1 MDKSGVSSNREIPMK
16 ITKIPEILGKS
27 VVSICAALISIG
39 VIAPAA
45 VADPSPGF
53 YTTVPSNLAQLA
65 PGTLIKSEAESI
77 TFFTGISFSSAY
89 RIMYRSTGQLGGAIA
104 VTGMVFVPNGV
115 APSGGWPIV
124 AWDHGTTG
132 VGPMCTP
139 SMYGDMYDNSNWHG
153 YSDEINF
160 LLTLGYVV
168 VAPDYEGLGPPPGPH
183 TYLQANALAQVTIDS
198 VRAVSQIVPST
209 STRWASVGHSEG
221 GMASV
226 ATGEVAATAY
236 GQGLTFLGSVA
247 LAPVQHLYAQSYP
260 VDTSATGAP
269 YYAYMAVGMRAI
281 NPSFDYT
288 NFLGPLWTGTTTPN
302 MSQAQQ
308 DCFTQWFRADNKGV
322 TFTAQNLLNP
332 NGPADPTVQAYF
344 ANSNIGLRKSAGP
357 ILVAQG
363 TNDSLYSTYPQFI
376 QDECTTGN
384 VVHGIVYQNATH
396 TEVVA
401 KSQYD
406 VETWL
411 ANLFAGVT
419 EPNDCH

>member
-1 MDKSGVSSNREIPMK
+1 MK
-16 ITKIPEILGKS
+16 IPKIPKS
-27 VVSICAALISIG
+27 VVSICAALISIS

-45 VADPSPGF
+45 IGDPSPGF
-53 YTTVPSNLAQLA
+53 YTTVPSNLATLA
-65 PGTLIKSEAESI
+65 PGTLIKAELE
-77 TFFTGISFSSAY
+77 TMGFFTNISFSSAY
-89 RIMYRSTGQLGGAIA
+89 RIMYRSTGQLGGAVA
-104 VTGMVFVPNGV
+104 VTGMVFVPQGT

-124 AWDHGTTG
+124 TWDHGTTG
-132 VGPMCTP
+132 VGPSCTP

-153 YSDEINF
+153 YSDEIEF

-168 VAPDYEGLGPPPGPH
+168 VAPDYEGLGPPPPNGTEH

-198 VRAVSQIVPST
+198 VRAVSQVASST

-226 ATGEVAATAY
+226 ATGELAATTY
-236 GQGLTFLGSVA
+236 GQGLTYVGAVA

-260 VDTSATGAP
+260 VDTSAQGAP

-288 NFLGPLWTGTTTPN
+288 KFLGPLWTGTTTPN

-308 DCFTQWFRADNKGV
+308 DCFTQWFRTDNKGV
-322 TFTAQNLLNP
+322 TFTTQNLLNP
-332 NGPADPTVQAYF
+332 NGPSDPTVQKYF

-357 ILVAQG
+357 ILVSQG
-363 TNDSLYSTYPQFI
+363 TNDSLYSTYPQFM

-384 VVHGIVYQNATH
+384 VVHGITYQNVTH
-396 TEVVA
+396 IGVVS

-406 VETWL
+406 VQTWL
-411 ANLFAGVT
+411 AGRFAGSPA
-419 EPNDCH
+419 PNDCH